1 MSVSDPVPTASLAE
15 LQRSIEATMQSD
27 RFRLRQQLN
36 RIKSQEKNQP
46 SAEDVQKLA
55 DQIQA
60 STARLQQRRQR
71 VPQLK
76 FDTDL
81 PIYQRKDEI
90 AKAIADHQVVV
101 ISGETGSGKST
112 QLPLIALE
120 AGFGRSGLIGHT
132 QPRRIAARGVSA
144 RIASQLGSAQGT
156 DVGFKIRFDDK
167 TSDATYIKLMTDGIL
182 LAETQT
188 DRFLDQY
195 DLIIIDEAHER
206 SLNIDF
212 LLGSLTR
219 ILARRSALRL
229 VITSATINTQRFA
242 QHFESAIGKPV
253 PIINV
258 EGRTYPVEIIYSP
271 LENEDESALD
281 LYDHIADTC
290 QHLADLDGGDI
301 LIFLPT
307 EGDIRSAAKKLRN
320 THLKGPATEVLP
332 LYARL
337 STDQQNL
344 IFQPGK
350 QRRIVLATNV
360 AESSITVPR
369 IKFVIDSGTAR
380 ISHYSPRSKVQ
391 RLPIQAVSRASAD
404 QRAGRCGR
412 IAPGVCVRLYS
423 QEDYQ
428 QRVAFTVPE
437 IRRTNLASVI
447 LQTLALRLGAI
458 EAFPFIDPP
467 RPDAINDGYKTLFE
481 IGAIDQRR
489 NLTKLGRRMAR
500 LPVDPRVSRMIFAAD
515 LEGALAEILIIASAL
530 EIQDPRTRPVEKQK
544 AADQAHKQFTDERS
558 DFISLLNVW
567 DFFHQLKK
575 DLSRSRLKK
584 ACQQNFVSYSLMRQW
599 EDIYRQLKS
608 TAASQ
613 RLKPTARRNDYDAI
627 HRSLMTGLL
636 SGTALLTEKHQYT
649 GGGGIKFNLW
659 PGSGVFSSKPK
670 WVMVGEIVETTKTY
684 GRVAAKINSDWIE
697 ALADH
702 LVKRRY
708 ADPRFS
714 KKKQSVTASEHV
726 TLFGLPVVAGRTI
739 HYGKIDPEVSR
750 EIFIR
755 DGLATDQFT
764 GRQDFQIHNQW
775 LIEELTEEAAKT
787 RARDLV
793 IDPNDVVAFYESKL
807 PEGVFDQR
815 SLNRRLKEL
824 PELDQALRMTRADIL
839 PGAHVEDSK
848 FLFPDQVAVGTMNIP
863 VNYQFT
869 PGMNDDGA
877 TIQVPVE
884 GLGQLDD
891 AQTGWL
897 VPGLMKDRVI
907 ALIRSLSKQVRR
919 NLVPAPETAD
929 EVIKQV
935 TFGLGFFNQAVA
947 EQLTRIGG
955 LPITTDMFKLD
966 KIAPHLSVNLQVT
979 DDDGTVIAEGRSV
992 AKLREELGAQHA
1004 TNVVEVTD
1012 SDWHQDGLE
1021 HWNWGDFPKEITI
1034 TRGATQ
1040 LSAFPAI
1047 VDQND
1052 SVGLRV
1058 ADSRLASDQMTRQ
1071 GLVRLLNV
1079 VHKKRVRSQVSWL
1092 PDLEQHA
1099 LKLARI
1105 IPSKQLRQ
1113 QLSDL
1118 IVRIAFVHLK
1128 KIPRTSEEFETLQQD
1143 ATEKL
1148 SVATQT
1154 VARWLPQF
1162 SASVHQ
1168 VYLQLE
1174 DISAARSPVKGDIRN
1189 QIGMLAGDDFLS
1201 VTSWDWLMEYPRFF
1215 QAIGYRI
1222 ERLSS
1227 TPVDKDRM
1235 QTAEIEHYLQQYTKI
1250 KARHEA
1256 QSLVDPELD
1265 HFRWMIEEY
1274 RVSLFA
1280 QTLGTSITVSSKR
1293 LEKQLK
1299 KIRQV

>member
-1 MSVSDPVPTASLAE
+1 MSAK
-15 LQRSIEATMQSD
+15 R
-27 RFRLRQQLN
+27 
-36 RIKSQEKNQP
+36 
-46 SAEDVQKLA
+46 LA
-55 DQIQA
+55 D
-60 STARLQQRRQR
+60 RKRR

-76 FDTDL
+76 YDTEL
-81 PIYQRKDEI
+81 PIYQRKEEI
-90 AKAIADHQVVV
+90 AKAIVENQVVV

-120 AGFGRSGLIGHT
+120 AGFGIAGMIGHT

-144 RIASQLGSAQGT
+144 RIASQLGSAQGA

-167 TSDATYIKLMTDGIL
+167 TSDTTFIKLMTDGIL

-188 DRFLDQY
+188 DRFLDKY

-219 ILARRSALRL
+219 MLARRPGLRL
-229 VITSATINTQRFA
+229 VITSATINTESFA
-242 QHFESAIGKPV
+242 RHFEEATDKPV
-253 PIINV
+253 PIISV
-258 EGRTYPVEIIYSP
+258 QGRTYPVETIYRP
-271 LENEDESALD
+271 LETEDAKQID

-290 QHLADLDGGDI
+290 RQLADEDDGDM

-307 EGDIRSAAKKLRN
+307 EGDIRSTAKKLRN
-320 THLKGPATEVLP
+320 THLKGPPTEVLP

-337 STDQQNL
+337 STDQQNT

-369 IKFVIDSGTAR
+369 IRFVIDSGTAR

-391 RLPIQAVSRASAD
+391 RLPIQAVSQASAN

-412 IAPGVCVRLYS
+412 IGPGICVRLYS
-423 QEDYQ
+423 EEDFQ
-428 QRVAFTVPE
+428 QRVEFTVPE

-447 LQTLALRLGAI
+447 LQTLALKLGAI
-458 EAFPFIDPP
+458 EQFPFIDPP

-481 IGAIDQRR
+481 IGAIDDRR
-489 NLTKLGRRMAR
+489 NLTALGRKMAR
-500 LPVDPRVSRMIFAAD
+500 LPVDPRISRMIFAAD
-515 LEGALAEILIIASAL
+515 KEGALAEILIIAAAL

-544 AADQAHKQFTDERS
+544 AADEAHEQFKDERS

-567 DFFHQLKK
+567 DFYHQLKS
-575 DLSRSRLKK
+575 DLSRGRLKK
-584 ACQQNFVSYSLMRQW
+584 ACLQNFLSYSLLRQW

-613 RLKPTARRNDYDAI
+613 RLKPTARRDDYDAI
-627 HRSLMTGLL
+627 HRSLLTGLL
-636 SGTALLTEKHQYT
+636 SGTAMLADKHQYT
-649 GGGGIKFNLW
+649 GAGGIKFNLW
-659 PGSGVFSSKPK
+659 PGSGIFSSKPK
-670 WVMVGEIVETTKTY
+670 WVMVSEIVETTKTY
-684 GRVAAKINSDWIE
+684 GRVAARINSDWLE
-697 ALADH
+697 PLAKH

-714 KKKQSVTASEHV
+714 KKQQSVIASEFV
-726 TLFGLPVVAGRTI
+726 SLFGLPVVAGRTI

-764 GRQDFQIHNQW
+764 GRQDFQVHNQW
-775 LIEELTEEAAKT
+775 LIEELTAEAAKT
-787 RARDLV
+787 RARELV
-793 IDPNDVVAFYESKL
+793 IDSNDVVLFYESKL
-807 PEGVFDQR
+807 PESVFDLR
-815 SLNRRLKEL
+815 SLNRAIKES
-824 PELDQALRMTRADIL
+824 PELDQMLRMTRADIL
-839 PGAHVEDSK
+839 PGANLEDSRH
-848 FLFPDQVAVGTMNIP
+848 LYPDEVLVGTMQIP

-869 PGMNDDGA
+869 PGANDDGA
-877 TIQVPVE
+877 TVRIPVQ

-897 VPGLMKDRVI
+897 VPGLMKDRVV
-907 ALIRSLSKQVRR
+907 ALIRSLPKQVRR

-929 EVIKQV
+929 QV
-935 TFGLGFFNQAVA
+935 VEEIAFGTGFFNQAVA

-955 LPITTDMFKLD
+955 VLITVDMFKLE
-966 KIAPHLSVNLQVT
+966 KVSPHLSVNLQVT
-979 DDDGTVIAEGRSV
+979 DDEGNVLAEGRSV
-992 AKLREELGAQHA
+992 AKLREELGAEH
-1004 TNVVEVTD
+1004 TSNVVEVTN
-1012 SDWHQDGLE
+1012 SDWQRDGMTDWE
-1021 HWNWGDFPKEITI
+1021 WDDFPKEIKI

-1047 VDQND
+1047 VDQED
-1052 SVGLRV
+1052 SVGLRLV
-1058 ADSRLASDQMTRQ
+1058 DSRVASDQTSRQ
-1071 GLVRLLNV
+1071 GLVRLLRIL
-1079 VHKKRVRSQVSWL
+1079 HKKQVRSQVSGL
-1092 PDLEQHA
+1092 PDLDQHA

-1105 IPSKQLRQ
+1105 IPSKALREQLG
-1113 QLSDL
+1113 DL

-1128 KIPRTSEEFETLQQD
+1128 KIPRTVAEFDALQQG

-1148 SVATQT
+1148 SMATQD
-1154 VARWLPQF
+1154 VSRWLPRL

-1168 VYLQLE
+1168 AYLQME
-1174 DISAARSPVKGDIRN
+1174 DIPAARSPVKGDIRS
-1189 QIGMLAGDDFLS
+1189 QIALLTEGSFLS
-1201 VTSWDWLMEYPRFF
+1201 VTSWDWLVEFPRFF
-1215 QAIGYRI
+1215 EAIAFRI
-1222 ERLSS
+1222 DRLSS
-1227 TPVDKDRM
+1227 TPVDKDQM
-1235 QTAEIEHYLQQYTKI
+1235 QTVEIEHYLQQYHEL
-1250 KARHEA
+1250 KARHVA

-1265 HFRWMIEEY
+1265 HFRWMVEEY

-1280 QTLGTSITVSSKR
+1280 QVLGTSLTVSSKR
-1293 LEKQLK
+1293 LDKQFAK
-1299 KIRQV
+1299 VRQV